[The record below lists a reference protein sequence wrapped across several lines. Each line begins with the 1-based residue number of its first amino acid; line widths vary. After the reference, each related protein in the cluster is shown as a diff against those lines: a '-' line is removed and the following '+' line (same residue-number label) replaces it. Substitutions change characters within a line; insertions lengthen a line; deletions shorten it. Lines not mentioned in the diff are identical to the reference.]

1 MTEAL
6 EKMREGMVEV
16 QRARRAKAIGAGA
29 STIFKIADVFYCL
42 VLLPANMHI
51 RTFFSLRVAILS
63 LWTRK
68 KVCNIFE
75 QQKQG
80 ALRAH

>member
-1 MTEAL
+1 M
-6 EKMREGMVEV
+6 
-16 QRARRAKAIGAGA
+16 GAGA
-29 STIFKIADVFYCL
+29 STIFMIASCIFKIADIFYCL
-42 VLLPANMHI
+42 VLMPANKHI
-51 RTFFSLRVAILS
+51 RKFSLRVAILS

-68 KVCNIFE
+68 KVCHTFK

>member
-1 MTEAL
+1 
-6 EKMREGMVEV
+6 MVEV
-16 QRARRAKAIGAGA
+16 QRARRAKANGAGA

-42 VLLPANMHI
+42 VLMPANIHI
-51 RTFFSLRVAILS
+51 RKFSLRVAILS

-68 KVCNIFE
+68 KMCYTFK

-80 ALRAH
+80 APHAH